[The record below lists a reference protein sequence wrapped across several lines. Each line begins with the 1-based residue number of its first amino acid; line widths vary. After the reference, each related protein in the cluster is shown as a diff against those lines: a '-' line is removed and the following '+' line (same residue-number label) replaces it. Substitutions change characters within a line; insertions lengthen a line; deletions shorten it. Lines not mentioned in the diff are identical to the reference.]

1 MVFPSHNDVGPVII
15 EGIGFTVMDLVTK
28 HPVGRVYVNVVDPM
42 PTPVT
47 NPVIESILA
56 MPLFA
61 ELHLPP
67 ADVLV
72 TVIVDLK
79 QTKVGPPMLAGNG
92 LTVTVVVMKQ
102 PAGKVYVIVAVVG
115 ATKVTNPV
123 VAFTVATAVLL
134 DVHVPPETLSRSVDV

>member
-1 MVFPSHNDVGPVII
+1 
-15 EGIGFTVMDLVTK
+15 
-28 HPVGRVYVNVVDPM
+28 M

-47 NPVIESILA
+47 KPEIESILA

-115 ATKVTNPV
+115 ATKVTKPV

-134 DVHVPPETLSRSVDV
+134 DVQVPPETLSRRVDV